1 MYSPVTTNKFD
12 KDLKRAKRRGKNL
25 SKIRNI
31 MELLIADQPLP
42 AKNNDHLLIGD
53 YVQRRECHIEPDW
66 LLIYKI
72 NQGEAEIIF
81 ERTGTHSDLF

>member
-1 MYSPVTTNKFD
+1 MYTPVTTTKFA

-25 SKIRNI
+25 AKLKSI
-31 MELLIADQPLP
+31 MERLVAEQPLLE
-42 AKNNDHLLIGD
+42 NNYDHPLIGN
-53 YVQRRECHIEPDW
+53 YAQRRECHIEPDW

-72 NQGEAEIIF
+72 NLDGKEIIF